1 MESKLTKKKT
11 YKPKKENEI
20 KLKSYIEKN
29 KNVIRNNI

>member
-1 MESKLTKKKT
+1 MESKLINKKT

-29 KNVIRNNI
+29 KNVIRNSI